1 MRGGDKK
8 NNEKGR
14 STRLNIVDQ
23 SLADTLERLR
33 EMPPSPRVREI
44 RVKAEGFQRVVA
56 AWSAKPPSEMQR
68 NELLKL
74 ALLDPYQDTYAA
86 PPGAMASAGITSDIP
101 ARSQLA
107 GLTG

>member
-8 NNEKGR
+8 NDEKGR

-33 EMPPSPRVREI
+33 EMPPSPRVREL

-74 ALLDPYQDTYAA
+74 ALELNVETMALGRQGGGEKDT
-86 PPGAMASAGITSDIP
+86 
-101 ARSQLA
+101 R
-107 GLTG
+107 